1 MKKLFGLL
9 LIMGLVLSGC
19 GGSDDK
25 KDSSADGDTLTVL
38 TNAGYPPYEMTDEN
52 GDLYGF
58 DIDVMTEAAKLAGV
72 EIKWKNVD
80 FDAIPEMVRQG
91 KGDLAIAGITPDATR
106 AKKVDFSELY
116 YTSEDMKNVV
126 LVKEASPIKTEDD
139 IKGKL
144 IGIQIGTVQQLIM
157 ENMEDSYSLSFKK
170 LKSYAS
176 LVQELNKGV
185 IDAMVVEKAVADG
198 LMEGNEGLR
207 YFYMESG
214 DELTGNAM
222 IFAKG
227 SPLKE
232 KFNKAIEEMKSNG
245 TLDELVAKWF
255 K

>member
-1 MKKLFGLL
+1 MMKKVLGLFLVIGLL
-9 LIMGLVLSGC
+9 VSGC
-19 GGSDDK
+19 GGS
-25 KDSSADGDTLTVL
+25 GDTKDGADKDKLTVL

-58 DIDVMTEAAKLAGV
+58 DIDVMTEAAKIMKV
-72 EIKWKNVD
+72 DIEWKNVD

-91 KGDLAIAGITPDATR
+91 KGDVAIAGITPNAER

-116 YTSEDMKNVV
+116 YTSDDMKNVV
-126 LVKEASPIKTEDD
+126 LVKEDSPIQTEED
-139 IKGKL
+139 IKGKS

-157 ENMEDSYSLSFKK
+157 EGMEDSYDLSFKK

-198 LMEGNEGLR
+198 LMEGNDGLR

-222 IFAKG
+222 IFAKD
-227 SPLKE
+227 SALKE
-232 KFNKAIEEMKSNG
+232 KFDNAINEMKENG
-245 TLDELVAKWF
+245 TLDKLIEKWF
-255 K
+255 E